1 MNNSR
6 NKFDVIIH
14 LICFQNLI
22 DQEKALNNGSDRY
35 PLMGVNNA
43 RVRNAFG
50 MKP

>member
-1 MNNSR
+1 MSSLR

-14 LICFQNLI
+14 FICLQNLT
-22 DQEKALNNGSDRY
+22 DQQKALNNGSDRY